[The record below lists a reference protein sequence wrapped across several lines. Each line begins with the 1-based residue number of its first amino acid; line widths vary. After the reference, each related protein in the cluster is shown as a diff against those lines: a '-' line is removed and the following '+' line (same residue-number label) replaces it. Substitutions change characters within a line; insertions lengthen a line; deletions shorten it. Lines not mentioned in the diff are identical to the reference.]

1 MLPHVNFAEDS
12 LFTFTLFKYNSKN
25 INCCGSRIKSVPG
38 NAFKKEIDQGSEGLA
53 DNASQFNLSAN
64 FSIKD

>member
-1 MLPHVNFAEDS
+1 MNPLNLS
-12 LFTFTLFKYNSKN
+12 
-25 INCCGSRIKSVPG
+25 G

-53 DNASQFNLSAN
+53 DNVSQFNLSAN